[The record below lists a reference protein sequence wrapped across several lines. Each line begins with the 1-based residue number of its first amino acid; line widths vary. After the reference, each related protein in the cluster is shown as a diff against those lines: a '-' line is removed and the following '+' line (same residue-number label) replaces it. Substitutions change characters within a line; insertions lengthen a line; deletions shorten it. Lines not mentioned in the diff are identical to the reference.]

1 MYSMK
6 IVIIYL
12 FIVNYTDM
20 YSRLNLMQV
29 NEVSVNE
36 LVI

>member
-12 FIVNYTDM
+12 FIVNYTEM

>member
-6 IVIIYL
+6 IVIINL
-12 FIVNYTDM
+12 FIVNYTEM